1 MNTFVDSMFY
11 GYTHFFIFAAAG
23 AFSAGI
29 EVEIDVLTGGSEL
42 HAPWS
47 SFAFTIPL
55 AVFLLG
61 VWAVAIRCNAD
72 RVVKTVLP
80 LASVLMLIDP
90 LLPVP
95 FGLIAVVLVLT
106 VAALVWRQTAD
117 RPVPMHRP
125 VNV

>member
-1 MNTFVDSMFY
+1 MFY

-29 EVEIDVLTGGSEL
+29 EVEIDVLTGDSEL

-72 RVVKTVLP
+72 RVMKTVLP
-80 LASVLMLIDP
+80 LASVLVLIDP
-90 LLPVP
+90 VLPVP
-95 FGLIAVVLVLT
+95 FGLIAVVLMLT
-106 VAALVWRQTAD
+106 VAVLVRRQPVD

-125 VNV
+125 VNA